1 MTEKRPRKM
10 MIHDGRM
17 KDTSV
22 KHYHIDDDEQ
32 KNKLIWKRKRPLST
46 AIAVLLLTLIGTE
59 NPPLRVNVLGWFF
72 YALRHY
78 FKFTEMNVSNARV
91 FIISYK

>member
-1 MTEKRPRKM
+1 

-46 AIAVLLLTLIGTE
+46 AIAVLLLTLI
-59 NPPLRVNVLGWFF
+59 
-72 YALRHY
+72 ADI
-78 FKFTEMNVSNARV
+78 FTGYSSGRRQKRLLHFRESCAIVIMKKATAHKVG
-91 FIISYK
+91 